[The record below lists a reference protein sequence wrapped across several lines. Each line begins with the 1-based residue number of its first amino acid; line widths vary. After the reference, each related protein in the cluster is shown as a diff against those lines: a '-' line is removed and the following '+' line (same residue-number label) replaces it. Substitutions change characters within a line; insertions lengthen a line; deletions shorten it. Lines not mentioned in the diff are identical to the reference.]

1 MMDGVMAWKGITGH
15 RWFGRIGLILFLHGA
30 YSCVAD
36 IYGWTVRI
44 MGNSV
49 LYGAFL
55 GAGLVM
61 LFLFSA
67 VKLEAAWNSRIGDEV
82 REWYSAGVTLYTHP
96 ATRVFI
102 LGCISIL
109 IVSLF
114 AWLTAYFAGR
124 IIAVTTKRLADFY
137 LSQ

>member
-1 MMDGVMAWKGITGH
+1 M
-15 RWFGRIGLILFLHGA
+15 LFLHGA

-36 IYGWTVRI
+36 MYGWAVCI

-49 LYGAFL
+49 LYGVFL

-61 LFLFSA
+61 LSLFSA

-96 ATRVFI
+96 ATRIFI
-102 LGCISIL
+102 LGSISML
-109 IVSLF
+109 LVSFL
-114 AWLTAYFAGR
+114 AWFTANFVGR
-124 IIAVTTKRLADFY
+124 IVAVTAKRLADIY